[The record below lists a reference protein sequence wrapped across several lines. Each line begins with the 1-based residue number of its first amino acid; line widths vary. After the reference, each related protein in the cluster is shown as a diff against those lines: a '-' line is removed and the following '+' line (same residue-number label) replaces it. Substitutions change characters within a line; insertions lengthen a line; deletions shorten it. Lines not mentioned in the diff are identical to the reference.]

1 MASILLLCHRTG
13 SAFRTY
19 QPAAALRMRCK
30 CHLSGSS
37 NDASSSSWASLGPLL
52 RPELVEAVNRL
63 GYDQMSDIQAKALP
77 FALRGRDVLGR
88 AKTGSGKT
96 AVFGLSALQ
105 SLDMSDSESIRKA
118 RSSGVSGAPQVLV
131 LSPTREL
138 AAQLAASVRRLGAP
152 LGEQQ
157 GGGLRV
163 VSCVGGAKSR
173 DQKAALASP
182 SGVHIVVGTPGR
194 LRAHIASGAIDTSQV
209 RTLVLDEAD
218 TLLDMGFEDEVN
230 AIVKAVPRRQR
241 QTLLFSATWSERV
254 RSLGRR
260 ACSDPAVVSIGEG
273 GGDILK
279 KVR

>member
-19 QPAAALRMRCK
+19 HPAAALRMRCK
-30 CHLSGSS
+30 RHLSGSS
-37 NDASSSSWASLGPLL
+37 NDASSSWASLGPLL

-173 DQKAALASP
+173 DQKTALASP
-182 SGVHIVVGTPGR
+182 
-194 LRAHIASGAIDTSQV
+194 
-209 RTLVLDEAD
+209 
-218 TLLDMGFEDEVN
+218 
-230 AIVKAVPRRQR
+230 
-241 QTLLFSATWSERV
+241 
-254 RSLGRR
+254 
-260 ACSDPAVVSIGEG
+260 
-273 GGDILK
+273 
-279 KVR
+279 